1 MMSGSRRFV
10 SGDEAIALAVRLI
23 KPHVIAAYPIT
34 PQTIV
39 VERLSDFVEDG
50 SLCSE
55 YLHVESEHS
64 ALAACMGACAVG
76 ARTFTATSSQ
86 GLLYM
91 VECLHYASGCRFP
104 IVMMNAN
111 RSLAAPWSIFG
122 DQRDSLSQLDCGWL
136 QAYAEDAQD
145 SLDLMLQA
153 YRIAEDASV
162 LTPVMVNLDGFVLTH
177 TYEVV
182 EVPNAADVDKYLP
195 PYKPAMKM
203 DFENPMSVAISAGP
217 LWHTEFR
224 LQQQQAALHAREVI
238 HASAIEFDKI
248 FGRNCSGLVEEYR
261 CEDAEVVLATLG
273 SVVGTARLVVD
284 ELREKGAKVG
294 LVKLRWLRPFP
305 IEEVASIGERVKA
318 LGVLEKNISFGYE
331 GSVFSE
337 VNSALARNRNM
348 PVTVNF
354 VAGLAGRDITREDLI
369 GMVETLMKAARGEKT
384 DRVIFSQA
392 RCG

>member
-1 MMSGSRRFV
+1 
-10 SGDEAIALAVRLI
+10 
-23 KPHVIAAYPIT
+23 
-34 PQTIV
+34 
-39 VERLSDFVEDG
+39 
-50 SLCSE
+50 
-55 YLHVESEHS
+55 
-64 ALAACMGACAVG
+64 
-76 ARTFTATSSQ
+76 
-86 GLLYM
+86 
-91 VECLHYASGCRFP
+91 
-104 IVMMNAN
+104 MMNAN

-136 QAYAEDAQD
+136 QAYAEDAQE

-238 HASAIEFDKI
+238 HAAAIEFDKI
-248 FGRNCSGLVEEYR
+248 FGRNCGGLVEEYR

-369 GMVETLMKAARGEKT
+369 GMVETLMKAARGEKA
-384 DRVIFSQA
+384 DRVIFSQT

>member
-1 MMSGSRRFV
+1 MSGSRQFV
-10 SGDEAIALAVRLI
+10 SGDEAVALAVRLI

-50 SLCSE
+50 SLRSE
-55 YLHVESEHS
+55 YMHVESEHS
-64 ALAACMGACAVG
+64 ALAACMGASAVG

-91 VECLHYASGCRFP
+91 VECLHYASGSRFP

-136 QAYAEDAQD
+136 QVYAEDAQE

-182 EVPNAADVDKYLP
+182 EVPEATDVNRYLP
-195 PYKPAMKM
+195 PYKPTVKM
-203 DFENPMSVAISAGP
+203 DFEKPISMSISAGP

-238 HASAIEFDKI
+238 HAAEAEFEAV
-248 FGRNCSGLVEEYR
+248 FGRHYNGLVEEYR

-273 SVVGTARLVVD
+273 SVAGTVRLVVD
-284 ELREKGAKVG
+284 ELREGGTKVG
-294 LVKLRWLRPFP
+294 LLKLRWLRPFP
-305 IEEVASIGERVKA
+305 VEEVASIGERVKA

-331 GSVFSE
+331 GSVYSE
-337 VNSALARNRNM
+337 VNSAIVRNRNV
-348 PVTVNF
+348 PATINF

-369 GMVETLMKAARGEKT
+369 GMFNILQEAARGEKT
-384 DRVIFSQA
+384 DRVIFSQT
-392 RCG
+392 RWG